1 MANTKS
7 ARKMI
12 RVSAHKRQRNAPV
25 RVAVKT
31 EIKKANAAIAAK
43 SSGASESV
51 VSAISSLDQ
60 AAQHGVL
67 HKNNAARRKSRLMRR
82 LNQMSATS

>member
-1 MANTKS
+1 M
-7 ARKMI
+7 
-12 RVSAHKRQRNAPV
+12 

-43 SSGASESV
+43 SNDASTSV
-51 VSAISSLDQ
+51 VAAISILDQ
-60 AAQHGVL
+60 AAERGIL

-82 LNQMSATS
+82 LNQMSAPS

>member
-1 MANTKS
+1 LANTKS

-12 RVSAHKRQRNAPV
+12 RVSAHRRQRNAPA

-31 EIKKANAAIAAK
+31 EIKKANTAIAAK
-43 SSGASESV
+43 NSDAAESV
-51 VSAISSLDQ
+51 VAAISILDQ
-60 AAQHGVL
+60 AAERGIL

-82 LNQMSATS
+82 LNAMSVAA